1 MLQHPLEVNNPKGS
15 ARLLHLSLPSSRL
28 ITGEV
33 FDEAVLGGAMSGGS
47 DAHGHT
53 VCKPVLLYP
62 AEAAGSSYAVT
73 PVTQLAEVGPPASP
87 GASDGQRICLVVLD
101 GTWRQSRT
109 MLQRNPALQRLP
121 RLSLQPSAPSRY
133 TVRKAHRPEQR
144 STLEAVC
151 AALAQLEGTPEKF
164 DALLSAF
171 DGFVAQQLA
180 YRPALGRSTRSAP
193 LVTQVNHP

>member
-1 MLQHPLEVNNPKGS
+1 MRTRVLMLQHPMEVNNPKGS
-15 ARLLHLSLPSSRL
+15 ARLLHLSLPGSHL

-33 FDEAVLGGAMSGGS
+33 FDEAVLGRAMSDAS
-47 DAHGHT
+47 DEHGNA
-53 VCKPVLLYP
+53 CCQPVLLYP
-62 AEAAGSSYAVT
+62 ADPSDAATTA
-73 PVTQLAEVGPPASP
+73 QP
-87 GASDGQRICLVVLD
+87 GEPRQAALLDATSGRRICLVVLD

-121 RLSLQPSAPSRY
+121 LLSLQPSAPSRY
-133 TVRKAHRPEQR
+133 IVRKAHRPEQR

-151 AALAQLEGTPEKF
+151 AALAQLEGAPEKF

-171 DGFVAQQLA
+171 DGFVAHQLR
-180 YRPALGRSTRSAP
+180 YRSNPPSSP